1 MMIRAVVEWAWFPED
16 PMTLEEVRRSI
27 EGDGCSPECETK
39 TLRVVSIEE
48 A

>member
-1 MMIRAVVEWAWFPED
+1 MRITAEVEWVWFPED
-16 PMTLEEVRRSI
+16 PMTLDQVRESI
-27 EGDGCSPECETK
+27 EGDGCSPVCATK